1 MGFNFDQIGRGV
13 LDEVSNTKN
22 KGGAQATL
30 PRSNDQLTNVFG
42 SYDSINNDS
51 QLSWDELRAAF
62 KYLGSHC
69 SYFRTGQA
77 FNYADENMDGFIDL
91 SNVELSE
98 LVTYAYRCGYKCSS

>member
-1 MGFNFDQIGRGV
+1 MGFDFNPIGV

-22 KGGAQATL
+22 KGGGVAAL
-30 PRSNDQLTNVFG
+30 PWSNDQLTKVFR
-42 SYDSINNDS
+42 SYDSNNDG
-51 QLSWDELRAAF
+51 QLSWGELRAAF

-77 FNYADENMDGFIDL
+77 FNYADENMDCFIDL

-98 LVTYAYRCGYKCSS
+98 LVT